1 MLADLVFSP
10 EQLARVKEEFTSY
23 VAATESNH
31 IGLLKALEKEFS
43 ATDKKKQNLINVI
56 ANTGNVS
63 LVDAL
68 NKVEFDQDV
77 LKQQISSL
85 KLQISEKMIANDK
98 IEQAFVY
105 AKEMFVSNRLKHARE
120 LILLFVESV
129 IVRENDVVI
138 TINETPMLETK
149 LLKEHIFTR
158 QEVNSIK
165 TEEPVVQQK
174 LTEQINNHK

>member
-1 MLADLVFSP
+1 
-10 EQLARVKEEFTSY
+10 
-23 VAATESNH
+23 
-31 IGLLKALEKEFS
+31 
-43 ATDKKKQNLINVI
+43 
-56 ANTGNVS
+56 
-63 LVDAL
+63 
-68 NKVEFDQDV
+68 
-77 LKQQISSL
+77 
-85 KLQISEKMIANDK
+85 MIANDK

-138 TINETPMLETK
+138 TINETPILETK

-165 TEEPVVQQK
+165 TEEPVIQQK